1 MKRDRSGRTTTV
13 IKAWA
18 DEESRKVTIQIE
30 GKDGKALASI
40 QLSPDKASDLS
51 DSLAIYAA
59 KLKIAAREK
68 GAVKLASLARPMLL
82 C

>member
-1 MKRDRSGRTTTV
+1 MRKDRSGRTSTV

-18 DEESRKVTIQIE
+18 EEESRKVTIQIE
-30 GKDGKALASI
+30 DRNGKALASI

-59 KLKIAAREK
+59 KLKIAARRK
-68 GAVKLASLARPMLL
+68 GAAKLTTLARPMLL

>member
-1 MKRDRSGRTTTV
+1 MKKDRSGRTSTV

-18 DEESRKVTIQIE
+18 EEESRKVTIQIE
-30 GKDGKALASI
+30 DRNGKALASI
-40 QLSPDKASDLS
+40 QLTSDKASDLS

-59 KLKIAAREK
+59 KLKIAARGK
-68 GAVKLASLARPMLL
+68 GAAKLTALPRPMLL

>member
-1 MKRDRSGRTTTV
+1 MKRERSGRTSTV

-18 DEESRKVTIQIE
+18 EEDSKKVTIQIE
-30 GKDGKALASI
+30 DRDGKALASI

-51 DSLAIYAA
+51 DCLAVYAA
-59 KLKIAAREK
+59 KLKVAAREK
-68 GAVKLASLARPMLL
+68 GAVKLTSIGRPTLL